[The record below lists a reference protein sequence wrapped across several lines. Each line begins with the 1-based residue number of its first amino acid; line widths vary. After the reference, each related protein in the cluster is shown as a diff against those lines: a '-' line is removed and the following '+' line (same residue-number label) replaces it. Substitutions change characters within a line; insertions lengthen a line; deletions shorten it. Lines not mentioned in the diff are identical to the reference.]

1 MTAEPSREPSHTPL
15 SSTAC
20 VVCGAALSTP
30 QQRYCKRACQQRAYR
45 LRQRR
50 PAQLN
55 VVILRAELKRR
66 RQLAEHTVYKCPVCQ
81 TRLLEDQ
88 RCAEC
93 NTFARVVGLG
103 GNCPECDAVVLLAD
117 LLGDGMIALR

>member
-1 MTAEPSREPSHTPL
+1 
-15 SSTAC
+15 
-20 VVCGAALSTP
+20 
-30 QQRYCKRACQQRAYR
+30 
-45 LRQRR
+45 
-50 PAQLN
+50 

-66 RQLAEHTVYKCPVCQ
+66 RQLAEHTVYECPACQ

-103 GNCPECDAVVLLAD
+103 GHCPECDAVVLLED